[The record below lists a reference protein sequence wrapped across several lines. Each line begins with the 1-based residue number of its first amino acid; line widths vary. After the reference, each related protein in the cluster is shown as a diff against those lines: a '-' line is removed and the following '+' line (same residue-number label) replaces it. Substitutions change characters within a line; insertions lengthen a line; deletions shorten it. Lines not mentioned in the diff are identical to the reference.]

1 MTNTK
6 KYKASRN
13 IILSSDFSEGI
24 KKVLLCHYIWGLV
37 KKRLL
42 TFKTHLSVLIH
53 LSLERTKQKAEP
65 AGRLASGFHD

>member
-1 MTNTK
+1 MQYEK

-13 IILSSDFSEGI
+13 IILPSDISEGI
-24 KKVLLCHYIWGLV
+24 KKVLLCHYIRVLV
-37 KKRLL
+37 KKSLL